1 AKPWYDNGNG
11 EGVGEGWFY
20 SVLGGGKDQ
29 RTLSSVGR
37 VPVSFDNTLS
47 AGMRG
52 DYAVPTLFNGNFDQ
66 YIPNKS
72 APEEFGRNTIS
83 KEIPGWS
90 FHGGTSTFVD
100 PTKHLVNWKAID
112 SLNIPYTYPNG
123 KQVSGTSFL
132 DRMGINSEPN
142 FSNYALELKGGES
155 ITHNRFV
162 VPDWGSL
169 RFNIHVPKEAA
180 DRGNRLKVTLTDT
193 ASGEEITESI
203 LLNEANFTTG
213 TSDSFYNND
222 LEKDA
227 ARKLGYATRGFET
240 FNVFDTF
247 YEGSSQQKELDKFRG
262 KTAMLKFELEGS
274 DVVYLDDVFFKSS
287 SLKFGEPKP
296 KDGSSPARYSGAA
309 YDGNLYKDNLLL
321 EKPQYTLSYN
331 GTGNIS
337 NWASFQINPSS
348 IYLKGEPNPNN
359 RTFTNDRS
367 LPPDFY
373 QVTNADYKNREP
385 YAGGHQTPIISRSI
399 TLKDNKAVNLMTN
412 IVPQNEEHNKPKF
425 WEKFENYGQDF
436 AKEGKEVY
444 VINGIDGIKDSF
456 DAGGKA
462 IQIPANLWK
471 VMVVLDKPGADPS
484 ATPVYAVGF
493 YYPNEDPGNIAKDW
507 RKKDWSKIDNLTQR
521 PVWSLEEIETKIGYD
536 LFPLLPEA
544 IKGEIKDVKYI
555 FPSQKSIGKTWDS
568 LPWKSNPPPLPE
580 DPTDPDDE
588 SESLEGE

>member
-1 AKPWYDNGNG
+1 MQ
-11 EGVGEGWFY
+11 V
-20 SVLGGGKDQ
+20 S
-29 RTLSSVGR
+29 TL
-37 VPVSFDNTLS
+37 
-47 AGMRG
+47 
-52 DYAVPTLFNGNFDQ
+52 
-66 YIPNKS
+66 
-72 APEEFGRNTIS
+72 
-83 KEIPGWS
+83 
-90 FHGGTSTFVD
+90 VD
-100 PTKHLVNWKAID
+100 PTNHLVDWKSIA
-112 SLNIPYTYPNG
+112 SLNIPFTYPNG
-123 KQVSGTSFL
+123 RPVPGTSFL

-162 VPDWGSL
+162 VPEWGKL

-180 DRGNRLKVTLTDT
+180 DRGNKLKVTLTDT
-193 ASGEEITESI
+193 ASGEEITETI

-247 YEGSSQQKELDKFRG
+247 YEGSTQQKKLDKFRG
-262 KTAMLKFELEGS
+262 KTAMLKFELQGS

-287 SLKFGEPKP
+287 SLRFGEPTP

-331 GTGNIS
+331 GTGNIP
-337 NWASFQINPSS
+337 NWASFQINKSS
-348 IYLKGEPNPNN
+348 ISLDGEP
-359 RTFTNDRS
+359 TNGERNFILDGS
-367 LPPDFY
+367 LPSGFY
-373 QVTNADYKNREP
+373 PVKDSDYNSRAP
-385 YAGGHQTPIISRSI
+385 YVRGHQTPIASRSI

-412 IVPQNEEHNKPKF
+412 IVPQQKQHNSL

-436 AKEGKEVY
+436 ARKDKEVY
-444 VINGIDGIKDSF
+444 VINGIDGIKDNF

-462 IQIPANLWK
+462 IQIPENIWK
-471 VMVVLDKPGADPS
+471 VMLVLDKPGADPS

-493 YYPNEDPGNIAKDW
+493 YYPNENPGNIATDW
-507 RKKDWSKIDNLTQR
+507 RNKDWSKIEDRTQR

-536 LFPLLPEA
+536 LFPLLPQ
-544 IKGEIKDVKYI
+544 EIKQDIKDIKYI
-555 FPSQKSIGKTWDS
+555 FPTQKSIGDTWDS

-580 DPTDPDDE
+580 DPTEPE
-588 SESLEGE
+588 EEVEELEGESEELEGE